1 MRWKL
6 AYELS
11 AGLYGFCKEVLSMA
25 ILKQYKKS
33 DGTTAWFYKLYMGKD
48 PITGKER
55 RTTRRGFK
63 TKKEACL
70 DLARLQLEIE
80 SKGVNNNS
88 VRTYSELYNLWMS
101 QHTLNIR
108 NTTEQRVRNY
118 FTNQILPSFGKM
130 KLDSIT
136 PSICQKIL
144 TDWAT
149 KYQSFQKIRSYASQV
164 FNYGVLLGVIDNNP
178 MERTITPKSISNS
191 TEIKEEVYSKEE
203 LHLFFECLHK
213 LKDERASV
221 FFRIASYT
229 GARKGEIL
237 GLTWR
242 DIDFDNQTIRFNKTL
257 VELSDGSL
265 CINPAKTVKSKRVIS
280 IDNGTSRILK
290 KWKRS
295 VTKKNLSRGIRI
307 DNIDDIP
314 VISTIKG
321 NKKRDFLYKGYP
333 NHVMDK
339 VARKFPDMKII
350 KVHGFRKTHAT
361 LLFEA
366 GAQVKDVQDR
376 LGHSSSKTT
385 MDIYIKVSK
394 NRQNETVE
402 LFDSYMNG

>member
-1 MRWKL
+1 
-6 AYELS
+6 
-11 AGLYGFCKEVLSMA
+11 
-25 ILKQYKKS
+25 
-33 DGTTAWFYKLYMGKD
+33 
-48 PITGKER
+48 
-55 RTTRRGFK
+55 
-63 TKKEACL
+63 
-70 DLARLQLEIE
+70 
-80 SKGVNNNS
+80 
-88 VRTYSELYNLWMS
+88 
-101 QHTLNIR
+101 
-108 NTTEQRVRNY
+108 
-118 FTNQILPSFGKM
+118 
-130 KLDSIT
+130 
-136 PSICQKIL
+136 
-144 TDWAT
+144 
-149 KYQSFQKIRSYASQV
+149 
-164 FNYGVLLGVIDNNP
+164 NP

-213 LKDERASV
+213 LKDERALV

-265 CINPAKTVKSKRVIS
+265 CINPTKTDKSKRVIS

>member
-1 MRWKL
+1 
-6 AYELS
+6 
-11 AGLYGFCKEVLSMA
+11 MA

-88 VRTYSELYNLWMS
+88 VRTYRELYNLWMS

-118 FTNQILPSFGKM
+118 FTNQILPSFGNM

-164 FNYGVLLGVIDNNP
+164 FNYGILLGVIDNNP

-213 LKDERASV
+213 LKDERALV

-265 CINPAKTVKSKRVIS
+265 CINPTKTDKSKRVIS

-321 NKKRDFLYKGYP
+321 NKKGTSFTK
-333 NHVMDK
+333 
-339 VARKFPDMKII
+339 
-350 KVHGFRKTHAT
+350 AT
-361 LLFEA
+361 L
-366 GAQVKDVQDR
+366 
-376 LGHSSSKTT
+376 T
-385 MDIYIKVSK
+385 MSWIK
-394 NRQNETVE
+394 
-402 LFDSYMNG
+402 

>member
-1 MRWKL
+1 
-6 AYELS
+6 
-11 AGLYGFCKEVLSMA
+11 MA

-33 DGTTAWFYKLYMGKD
+33 DVTTAWFYKLYMGKD

-80 SKGVNNNS
+80 SKGLNNNS
-88 VRTYSELYNLWMS
+88 VRTYRELYNLWMS
-101 QHTLNIR
+101 QHILNIR

-118 FTNQILPSFGKM
+118 FTNQILPSFGNM

-164 FNYGVLLGVIDNNP
+164 FNYGILLGVIDNNP

-213 LKDERASV
+213 LKDERALV
-221 FFRIASYT
+221 FFRIASHT

-237 GLTWR
+237 RLTWR

-265 CINPAKTVKSKRVIS
+265 CINPTKTDKSKRVIS

-290 KWKRS
+290 
-295 VTKKNLSRGIRI
+295 N
-307 DNIDDIP
+307 
-314 VISTIKG
+314 G
-321 NKKRDFLYKGYP
+321 NVL
-333 NHVMDK
+333 
-339 VARKFPDMKII
+339 
-350 KVHGFRKTHAT
+350 
-361 LLFEA
+361 
-366 GAQVKDVQDR
+366 
-376 LGHSSSKTT
+376 
-385 MDIYIKVSK
+385 
-394 NRQNETVE
+394 
-402 LFDSYMNG
+402 

>member
-1 MRWKL
+1 
-6 AYELS
+6 
-11 AGLYGFCKEVLSMA
+11 
-25 ILKQYKKS
+25 
-33 DGTTAWFYKLYMGKD
+33 
-48 PITGKER
+48 
-55 RTTRRGFK
+55 
-63 TKKEACL
+63 
-70 DLARLQLEIE
+70 
-80 SKGVNNNS
+80 
-88 VRTYSELYNLWMS
+88 
-101 QHTLNIR
+101 
-108 NTTEQRVRNY
+108 
-118 FTNQILPSFGKM
+118 M

-164 FNYGVLLGVIDNNP
+164 FNYGILLGVIDNNP

-213 LKDERASV
+213 LKDERALV

-265 CINPAKTVKSKRVIS
+265 CINPTKTDKSKRVIS

-295 VTKKNLSRGIRI
+295 VIKKNLSRGIRI

-321 NKKRDFLYKGYP
+321 NKKRDFLYKVYP

-402 LFDSYMNG
+402 LFESYMNG